1 MVEVSMVGVAIGA
14 PSRWRR
20 RCSSTP
26 VRQGEGPEGEVEE
39 ERPGVA
45 V

>member
-1 MVEVSMVGVAIGA
+1 MIGVAVGA
-14 PSRWRR
+14 PSRWGKRR
-20 RCSSTP
+20 SSVP
-26 VRQGEGPEGEVEE
+26 VRQGKGPEGEVEE